1 MEASMSRR
9 EISLTP
15 AAAEAARLLGAQI
28 RLARHDRR
36 WSAAELA
43 ERAGVSQRTVLAIEA
58 GKPTPS
64 IGNVLNVAVL
74 VGVELFSQTDPLEI
88 ALARRRAEDR
98 LALLPAL
105 VRRQSDKDDDGDYD
119 F

>member
-1 MEASMSRR
+1 MGRR
-9 EISLTP
+9 AIAMTP

-43 ERAGVSQRTVLAIEA
+43 ERAGVSQRTVLAVEA
-58 GKPTPS
+58 GKPEPS
-64 IGNVLNVAVL
+64 IGNALNLAAL
-74 VGVELFSQTDPLEI
+74 VGVELFSQSDPTQI
-88 ALARRRAEDR
+88 ALARRRAEER
-98 LALLPAL
+98 LALLPAR
-105 VRRQSDKDDDGDYD
+105 VRKLNDKDDDGHYD

>member
-1 MEASMSRR
+1 MSRR
-9 EISLTP
+9 EISMMP
-15 AAAEAARLLGAQI
+15 MAAEAARLLGAQI
-28 RLARHDRR
+28 RLARHDKR

-64 IGNVLNVAVL
+64 IGNVLNIATL
-74 VGVELFSQTDPLEI
+74 AGVELFSRSDPLDI
-88 ALARRRAEDR
+88 ALARRRAEER
-98 LALLPAL
+98 LALLPVQ
-105 VRRQSDKDDDGDYD
+105 VRKLNDRDDDGAYD

>member
-1 MEASMSRR
+1 MSRR
-9 EISLTP
+9 EISMTP
-15 AAAEAARLLGAQI
+15 MASEATRLLGAQI
-28 RLARHDRR
+28 RLARHDKR

-74 VGVELFSQTDPLEI
+74 VGVELFANTDPLEI
-88 ALARRRAEDR
+88 ALARRRAEER
-98 LALLPAL
+98 LALLPSL
-105 VRRQSDKDDDGDYD
+105 VRKLNDKDNDDDYD

>member
-1 MEASMSRR
+1 MGRR
-9 EISLTP
+9 EISMTP
-15 AAAEAARLLGAQI
+15 AAAEAARLLGLQI
-28 RLARHDRR
+28 RLARHDKR

-43 ERAGVSQRTVLAIEA
+43 DRAGVSQRTVLSIEA

-64 IGNVLNVAVL
+64 IGNVLNVAAL
-74 VGVELFSQTDPLEI
+74 AGVELFAMSDPLEL

-105 VRRQSDKDDDGDYD
+105 VRKLDDKDDDGDYD

>member
-1 MEASMSRR
+1 MSRR
-9 EISLTP
+9 EISMTP
-15 AAAEAARLLGAQI
+15 MAAEAARLLGAQI
-28 RLARHDRR
+28 RLARHDKR

-58 GKPTPS
+58 GKPAPS
-64 IGNVLNVAVL
+64 IGNVLNLAAL
-74 VGVELFSQTDPLEI
+74 VGVELFNRTDPLEI

-105 VRRQSDKDDDGDYD
+105 VRKLNDKDDDGDYD

>member
-1 MEASMSRR
+1 MSRR
-9 EISLTP
+9 EISMMP
-15 AAAEAARLLGAQI
+15 MAAEAARLLGAQI

-64 IGNVLNVAVL
+64 IGNVLNVAAL
-74 VGVELFSQTDPLEI
+74 AGVELFNQTDPLEV
-88 ALARRRAEDR
+88 AVARRRAEER

-105 VRRQSDKDDDGDYD
+105 VRKRKDANDGDYD